1 MDGVM
6 VLFLKKIYL
15 ERQDGEKLVH
25 ISFNVFYTVF
35 FPRPNL
41 RRDVIIHG
49 DACLRLQ
56 KLGDIEVKT
65 RVIHKYNHIRR
76 PLHNVF
82 FAESHVAEDGAQMKQ
97 HGDKAHVCQFF
108 KMLYARS
115 TNGSHE
121 IAAKETELGCR
132 VYRL

>member
-1 MDGVM
+1 M
-6 VLFLKKIYL
+6 VLFLKEIYL
-15 ERQDGEKLVH
+15 ERQDGKKFIH
-25 ISFNVFYTVF
+25 ISFDVFDAVF
-35 FPRPNL
+35 FPCPNL
-41 RRDVIIHG
+41 RRDVIIYG
-49 DACLRLQ
+49 YACFRLH

-121 IAAKETELGCR
+121 IAAKETELGSR